1 MEMLNEMAVFVQVVD
16 SAGFSAAARQL
27 RLTTSAVSRHVTRL
41 EAHLGGRLLVRTTR
55 SLKCTELGE
64 QVYVAC
70 TRMLS
75 TAREVHTLAGSYSA
89 RPNGLVRVTA
99 PVVFGQV
106 WLAPRLPGFLA
117 RYPDVSVN
125 LSLVDR
131 TVDLVDEGVDL
142 AIRIARELNPLPPRS
157 TAARVASPPGGRIST
172 RGGPALKPGL
182 AARTLCPMR
191 YVLVASPAYL
201 AQRGTPGHPADLPGH
216 ACIYLGY
223 GAFGDTWTLRQ
234 TADTVQVSVGTRAQV
249 NNSAAIMAMV
259 EADGGIGLVPDFSAR
274 AALAMGRVVQVLPQ
288 WDFAEPYS
296 GAVHA
301 VYMPGPH
308 LPQKTR
314 ALIDYLVES
323 QLLSI

>member
-1 MEMLNEMAVFVQVVD
+1 MEMLNEMAVFAQVVD

-64 QVYVAC
+64 QVYAAC

-89 RPNGLVRVTA
+89 RPNGLVRLTA

-142 AIRIARELNPLPPRS
+142 AIRIARELNP
-157 TAARVASPPGGRIST
+157 GI
-172 RGGPALKPGL
+172 

-191 YVLVASPAYL
+191 YLLVASPAYL
-201 AQRGTPGHPADLPGH
+201 AQRGTPAHPKDLPGH
-216 ACIYLGY
+216 ACVYLGY

-234 TADTVQVSVGTRAQV
+234 AADTVQVSVGTRAQV
-249 NNSAAIMAMV
+249 NNSAAIIAMV

-274 AALAMGRVVQVLPQ
+274 AALAAGRVVQVLAQ

-296 GAVHA
+296 GTVHA

-314 ALIDYLVES
+314 ALIDYLVETQS
-323 QLLSI
+323 LSI